1 MESVLSDFITFI
13 SGVPQNVIV
22 LILGVILLLFGYRLK
37 RITMAAIGFVVGWSI
52 AANFAPQ
59 MVGDPFWQFIIKLA
73 AGALL
78 GVMAT
83 TIERLAIF
91 AVVALAFGSSFYDAF
106 AIQDPMA
113 HISIAVAVGVI
124 AGVISVWFIKPMF
137 IIASGLKGAQLLST
151 LAAGVFNL
159 AAPWP
164 LIILVALAAVG
175 IGFQWKDCKSLD

>member
-1 MESVLSDFITFI
+1 MESALSDFTTFI

-52 AANFAPQ
+52 ATNFAPQ
-59 MVGDPFWQFIIKLA
+59 MVGDSFWQFIIKLA

-164 LIILVALAAVG
+164 LIILVVLAAVG

>member
-1 MESVLSDFITFI
+1 MESAFTDFTNFI

-22 LILGVILLLFGYRLK
+22 LVLGVLLLLFGYRLK
-37 RITMAAIGFVVGWSI
+37 RIAMVVIGFVVGWSI
-52 AANFAPQ
+52 ASHFAPS
-59 MVGDPFWQFIIKLA
+59 MVADPFWQFIIKLA

-83 TIERLAIF
+83 TIERLAMF
-91 AVVALAFGSSFYDAF
+91 GVVALAIGSSFYNAF

-113 HISIAVAVGVI
+113 HIGITIAVGTI

-137 IIASGLKGAQLLST
+137 IIASGIKGAQMLSSLAT
-151 LAAGVFNL
+151 LVFNL
-159 AAPWP
+159 VAPWP

-175 IGFQWKDCKSLD
+175 IVFQWHDCKELD